1 MAQTT
6 AISLTTP
13 TGITYQQPTGLFI
26 NNEFVQGADGGTID
40 VVCPLL
46 SSISQKICS
55 VAEAREADINTA
67 VSAARLALCGPWSQ
81 ASPTER
87 SKYLYNL
94 VTLMEESR
102 ETLAAVES
110 MDNGKPIT
118 SARGDIDEAI
128 GCLRYYA
135 GWADKI
141 EGRVVDTGVDMWN
154 FVRREPIGVCG
165 QIIPWNFPLMMWA
178 WKIGPAIACGNTVV
192 IKTAE
197 TTPLS
202 ALLAA
207 TIVKKAGFP
216 PGVINIITGYGM
228 IAGTALS
235 RHMDVDKVAFTGSTA
250 VGRQIMK
257 DAAETNLKKVTL
269 ELGGKSPNIVFD
281 DADLERAVGWVY
293 SGVFSNMGQNC
304 CAGSRVFVQAGVYD
318 VFVQML
324 KERVKEKLVIGDP
337 EDEGTTHGAQVSD
350 VQLERILRYV
360 DSGKQAGAKI
370 EIGGERVNRPGYF
383 MQPTIF
389 SSVTRDMAIVHEEI
403 FGPVGVIAR
412 FESVDEVVQAANDTA
427 YGLAAGIHTESL
439 KTALDV
445 AGRVKAGTVWVNQ
458 YNGVH
463 WQLPFGGFK
472 QSGLGR
478 ELGEEA
484 LLNYTQTKTVSVNL
498 GGT

>member
-1 MAQTT
+1 MAEAT
-6 AISLTTP
+6 AIPLTTP
-13 TGITYQQPTGLFI
+13 TGISYQQPTGLFI
-26 NNEFVQGADGGTID
+26 NNEFVPGADGGTID
-40 VVCPLL
+40 VINPAT
-46 SSISQKICS
+46 SQKICS
-55 VAEAREADINTA
+55 VAEAREPDVNAA
-67 VSAARLALCGPWSQ
+67 VSAARLALHGPWGQ
-81 ASPTER
+81 TSPTER

-102 ETLAAVES
+102 EILAAVES
-110 MDNGKPIT
+110 MDSGKPIT
-118 SARGDIDEAI
+118 SARGDIEEAI

-141 EGRVVDTGVDMWN
+141 EGRVIDTGVGMWN
-154 FVRREPIGVCG
+154 FTRREPIGVCG

-207 TIVKKAGFP
+207 TLVKQAGFP
-216 PGVINIITGYGM
+216 PGVINIITGYGN

-235 RHMDVDKVAFTGSTA
+235 RHMEVDKVAFTGSTA

-281 DADLERAVGWVY
+281 DADLEQAVRWVY

-304 CAGSRVFVQAGVYD
+304 CAGSRVFVQSGIYD
-318 VFVQML
+318 VFVQRL
-324 KERVKEKLVIGDP
+324 KERVQEQLVIGAP
-337 EDEGTTHGAQVSD
+337 EDERTTHGAQVSN

-360 DSGKQAGAKI
+360 DSGKTAGAKI
-370 EIGGERVNRPGYF
+370 EIGGERVNRPGFF

-389 SSVTRDMAIVHEEI
+389 SSVTRDMAIVREEI

-412 FESVDEVVQAANDTA
+412 FESVDEVVQAANDTT
-427 YGLAAGIHTESL
+427 YGLAAGLHTESL

-445 AGRVKAGTVWVNQ
+445 AGRIKAGTVWVNQ

-484 LLNYTQTKTVSVNL
+484 LLNYTQTKTVSLNL
-498 GGT
+498 GGM